1 MGRDSNPWPAEYGR
15 FRPNREMTSIHAYD
29 DAMSFHRV
37 SATSVDFRH
46 TFVEESLSNLR
57 SIYLQQSLLDV
68 GAGQQRYKSFAE
80 ELGYEYSSHDFSG
93 HHPDPSRYSG
103 LQDKNW
109 IYPEQDFTCDILEIP
124 ESRLFDL
131 VLCTEVLEHVPDPA
145 AAFRKLAQLTA
156 LNGYIVLTVPLS
168 SLIHQA
174 PDYFASGLSPYFF
187 HYWCGK
193 LDLSVEKLDL
203 SGNYTDMI
211 NIELHRLFSPFWLG
225 KPLIILN
232 EIAIRLVRNRISPQI
247 QSASGFNTLLV
258 AKKIG

>member
-1 MGRDSNPWPAEYGR
+1 MP
-15 FRPNREMTSIHAYD
+15 FR
-29 DAMSFHRV
+29 RV
-37 SATSVDFRH
+37 SAKNVDFRH
-46 TFVEESLSNLR
+46 TFVEESLSDLR
-57 SIYLQQSLLDV
+57 NIYPQQSLLDV

-80 ELGYEYSSHDFSG
+80 GLGYQYFSHDFSG
-93 HHPDPSRYSG
+93 HHPDPSKYPG

-109 IYPEQDFTCDILEIP
+109 NYPRQDFTCDILEIP
-124 ESRLFDL
+124 TSRQFDL

-145 AAFRKLAQLTA
+145 EAFRRLDKLTA
-156 LNGYIVLTVPLS
+156 LNGYIVLTVPIT

-187 HYWCGK
+187 QYWCDK
-193 LDLSVEKLDL
+193 LDLNIEKSDL

-211 NIELHRLFSPFWLG
+211 TIELHRLFSPFWLG

-232 EIAIRLVRNRISPQI
+232 EIAIKLIRNRISPQI